1 MYTSSKRGYVNAFA
15 SRLLRVVSETILRDP
30 ICKDTYR
37 NRSNRI
43 SNNKASRGR
52 FSLDNGHGFESILRG
67 SMEFEW
73 QANIEAPR
81 RRGHY
86 WDALA
91 GRARNLSPTLF
102 LQIVPI
108 LRIFVSIRSSLSI
121 GASSLART
129 HNGLP
134 QSLRRCSRR
143 VLSEQ
148 SDMTGC

>member
-1 MYTSSKRGYVNAFA
+1 
-15 SRLLRVVSETILRDP
+15 
-30 ICKDTYR
+30 
-37 NRSNRI
+37 
-43 SNNKASRGR
+43 
-52 FSLDNGHGFESILRG
+52 
-67 SMEFEW
+67 MEFERKPISKHLDVEVISGMPLLVLREIVRP
-73 QANIEAPR
+73 QR
-81 RRGHY
+81 C
-86 WDALA
+86 
-91 GRARNLSPTLF
+91 F

-108 LRIFVSIRSSLSI
+108 IRIFVSIRSSLSI

>member
-1 MYTSSKRGYVNAFA
+1 MATASSPYFVVQWSLNGKPISKHLDVEVITGM
-15 SRLLRVVSETILRDP
+15 LLLVVRE
-30 ICKDTYR
+30 
-37 NRSNRI
+37 
-43 SNNKASRGR
+43 
-52 FSLDNGHGFESILRG
+52 
-67 SMEFEW
+67 
-73 QANIEAPR
+73 
-81 RRGHY
+81 
-86 WDALA
+86 
-91 GRARNLSPTLF
+91 RNLSPTLF

-108 LRIFVSIRSSLSI
+108 IRIFVSIRSSLSI

>member
-1 MYTSSKRGYVNAFA
+1 
-15 SRLLRVVSETILRDP
+15 
-30 ICKDTYR
+30 
-37 NRSNRI
+37 
-43 SNNKASRGR
+43 
-52 FSLDNGHGFESILRG
+52 
-67 SMEFEW
+67 MEFERKPISKHRAVKVISGMPLLVVREIVRP
-73 QANIEAPR
+73 QAA
-81 RRGHY
+81 
-86 WDALA
+86 
-91 GRARNLSPTLF
+91 TF

-108 LRIFVSIRSSLSI
+108 IRIFVSIRSSLSI